1 MKNNETSKERL
12 KESTWIS
19 VSRKKAV
26 VIDHHQQGVGDAGGT
41 AGGAGGGA
49 GLCWCCWCRA

>member
-1 MKNNETSKERL
+1 MKNNETSKEKL

-19 VSRKKAV
+19 VSRKKTV

-49 GLCWCCWCRA
+49 GLC